1 MLEGGASRHPCC
13 ITFIEI
19 SPVIYSLL
27 NMILTIYLRHV
38 FNQNMKIHFQK
49 FIELFFFRLEVKIG
63 IFEASFQHFNS
74 LAFDNLIF
82 CDLLLFIDLLIFY

>member
-1 MLEGGASRHPCC
+1 
-13 ITFIEI
+13 
-19 SPVIYSLL
+19 
-27 NMILTIYLRHV
+27 
-38 FNQNMKIHFQK
+38 MKIHFQK